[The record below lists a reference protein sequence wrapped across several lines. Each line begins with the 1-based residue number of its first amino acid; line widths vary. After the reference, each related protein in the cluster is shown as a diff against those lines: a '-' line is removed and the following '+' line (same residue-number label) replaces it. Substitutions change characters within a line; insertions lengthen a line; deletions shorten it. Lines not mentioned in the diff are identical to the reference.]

1 MKFVPSQAVQ
11 AVLINDIHQEKEE
24 TFGNFFENWI
34 TEQNKD
40 LEELVLA
47 SKEYNDKD
55 QSEELLGSLID
66 RVFQHYEHYYAE
78 KSGKERC
85 AFHLLYS
92 KCGIQLEAKL
102 SELVRGFA
110 SRDLGDLSVSQLRKV
125 DELQRKTIKEEKEI
139 SEKHAKQQETVADA
153 SMVKLSN
160 VETEMIR
167 MGEDDRRGEDME
179 EQVEITPKEEA
190 ELHLRIH
197 EWGKMKDEPNA
208 IN

>member
-1 MKFVPSQAVQ
+1 M
-11 AVLINDIHQEKEE
+11 
-24 TFGNFFENWI
+24 TFIKKKKKPLATSLKN
-34 TEQNKD
+34 

-66 RVFQHYEHYYAE
+66 RVFQRYEHYYAE

-85 AFHLLYS
+85 V
-92 KCGIQLEAKL
+92 ENAKL

-179 EQVEITPKEEA
+179 EQVETTLRPKEEA